1 MNNHKFCFIIC
12 TNNDLLLE
20 EALHYI
26 SHLYLPEGY
35 ETDLITINEASSM
48 TTAYN
53 EALSA
58 TDAKFK
64 IYMHQDVFILNK
76 YILTDLLKI
85 FQSDTQI
92 GMIGMAGYDTVSP
105 DGIMWNM
112 KRIGSP
118 YQRKP
123 ESPYPQLS
131 QYSYSLDKDGYSL
144 AAQIDGFFIA
154 TAFDLPWNTDL
165 LQGFDFYDAFQC
177 ISFLKHGYKI
187 AALFKIIP
195 GACTMTEQSLI
206 FANITITAI
215 CSCKTAKIVW
225 ESIIQKYWH
234 QDNQTRTLSL
244 ITAE

>member
-26 SHLYLPEGY
+26 NHLYLPEGY

-187 AALFKIIP
+187 AVPVQNHPWCMHDDGTILDLRQYNHYRHLFL
-195 GACTMTEQSLI
+195 Q
-206 FANITITAI
+206 N
-215 CSCKTAKIVW
+215 CKDCLGKHYSEILA
-225 ESIIQKYWH
+225 SG
-234 QDNQTRTLSL
+234 
-244 ITAE
+244 

>member
-26 SHLYLPEGY
+26 NHLYLPEGY

-85 FQSDTQI
+85 LT
-92 GMIGMAGYDTVSP
+92 
-105 DGIMWNM
+105 
-112 KRIGSP
+112 
-118 YQRKP
+118 
-123 ESPYPQLS
+123 
-131 QYSYSLDKDGYSL
+131 
-144 AAQIDGFFIA
+144 
-154 TAFDLPWNTDL
+154 
-165 LQGFDFYDAFQC
+165 
-177 ISFLKHGYKI
+177 
-187 AALFKIIP
+187 
-195 GACTMTEQSLI
+195 
-206 FANITITAI
+206 
-215 CSCKTAKIVW
+215 
-225 ESIIQKYWH
+225 
-234 QDNQTRTLSL
+234 
-244 ITAE
+244 